1 MSLLESLLTIVLL
14 IAASSFFS
22 IAEISL
28 AASRKLRLRQMVD
41 EGDARAG
48 LVIRTQE
55 QPGEYFTVV
64 QIGVNAVAILGGVV
78 GEGALTPYFSGWLTP
93 WLAPETAATVGFDN
107 PAGQPRFTFGN
118 VDMMAGIPFICAM
131 IGLSSSSASGRTKR
145 SAFSFR

>member
-93 WLAPETAATVGFDN
+93 WLAPETAATVASD
-107 PAGQPRFTFGN
+107 RS
-118 VDMMAGIPFICAM
+118 CAY
-131 IGLSSSSASGRTKR
+131 TKAHCVPSHR
-145 SAFSFR
+145 